1 MRNINELIL
10 STQEVNKNWFVGF
23 LDQILHQT
31 DYQVVANGHVF
42 SFTDGSNKTIILT
55 EDEMLEEKNQWVD
68 ELDNSL
74 VITSN
79 RYLSSILDAKKIKN
93 IYFPYRMWFYMLIPL
108 RKLGILHIDRTA
120 KQDVFFNFLNRRWSA
135 GRYHLIR
142 YLCSDQKQLL
152 KHGFVTANDFS
163 HYNSHPLLYQ
173 DTFGTNTDTRGGV
186 SVSSNLENLF
196 YISENIPGMISIQVE
211 TFTTDDYFKS
221 CLTEKSMTALAT
233 QQIPIIVGPNAGL
246 VDQIEKEGFDVF
258 RDIINHD
265 YDREKDYYARLKSA
279 ININLEVLS
288 GNQKIPDIGDR
299 LKSNQRYLF
308 GQWTDDTLSK
318 LKNVLTNFCLE

>member
-1 MRNINELIL
+1 
-10 STQEVNKNWFVGF
+10 
-23 LDQILHQT
+23 
-31 DYQVVANGHVF
+31 
-42 SFTDGSNKTIILT
+42 
-55 EDEMLEEKNQWVD
+55 MLEEKNQWVD

-79 RYLSSILDAKKIKN
+79 RYLSSILDAKKIN
-93 IYFPYRMWFYMLIPL
+93 NVFFPFRMWFYMLIPL

-173 DTFGTNTDTRGGV
+173 DKEFLNFYKSHDTFGTNTDTRGGV